1 MIEVNAQTIVEFTKL
16 LIECGGVYEVQQD
29 YTIVNKLNGE
39 KVMIMEAKDA
49 KPLAIFHEGASAYEN
64 VKWLNP
70 FKESL
75 GGSKEREWFFNHI
88 TNISGI
94 CTKYVIHKIIE
105 DGVKKKDDTYGSFA
119 LMAKIHDKV
128 DETMLGEIE
137 KLTGNALVSIY
148 YNKRE
153 KQAEAQTELFSKEL
167 HDMFP
172 KFRKKTWEVFQLI
185 FQEIFGSDDLSE
197 YKYRAKILDIPE
209 TEAKLAIAIA
219 LITHLGP
226 FAKDFLGKDLHE
238 QELNAHFEVLE
249 GYSKLYAWAA
259 VGNDTT
265 SRYAPASAGAV
276 VPWNQAQPQFPIA
289 PAYATAPAPTMP
301 VASASAT
308 TETGAIKM
316 SAYNGI
322 GVPVTNDIYRQ
333 YGYNMQDPN
342 LPPTARGMFG
352 VPPR

>member
-16 LIECGGVYEVQQD
+16 LIECGGVYEVQPD
-29 YTIVNKLNGE
+29 YTIINKHTGE

-49 KPLAIFHEGASAYEN
+49 KPLAIFHEGASSYEN

-75 GGSKEREWFFNHI
+75 GGSKERDWFFNLI
-88 TNISGI
+88 CNISGI
-94 CTKYVIHKIIE
+94 ITKYVIHKIIE
-105 DGVKKKDDTYGSFA
+105 DGVKKKDDSYGSFA

-128 DETMLGEIE
+128 DETMLNEIE
-137 KLTGNALVSIY
+137 KLTSTALVSIY

-153 KQAEAQTELFSKEL
+153 KVAEAQTELFSKEL
-167 HDMFP
+167 HDAFP
-172 KFRKKTWEVFQLI
+172 KFRKKSWEVFQLI
-185 FQEIFGSDDLSE
+185 FQEIYGSDDLSE

-209 TEAKLAIAIA
+209 TEAKLAVAIA
-219 LITHLGP
+219 LLSHLGP

-238 QELNAHFEVLE
+238 AELNAHFEVLE

-259 VGNDTT
+259 VGTDTT
-265 SRYAPASAGAV
+265 SRYATTSAV
-276 VPWNQAQPQFPIA
+276 VPWNPVQTPYGA
-289 PAYATAPAPTMP
+289 P
-301 VASASAT
+301 VASAYPTAPMMPTAPTTAT

-316 SAYNGI
+316 SAYRGI
-322 GVPVTNDIYRQ
+322 GVPVTNDMYQ
-333 YGYNMQDPN
+333 PFGFNPQDPN

>member
-16 LIECGGVYEVQQD
+16 LIECGDVYEVQQD
-29 YTIVNKLNGE
+29 FTVNNRITGE

-49 KPLAIFHEGASAYEN
+49 KPLAIFHEGASSYEN

-88 TNISGI
+88 TNISGF
-94 CTKYVIHKIIE
+94 CTKYVIHRIIE
-105 DGVKKKDDTYGSFA
+105 DGVKKKDDSYGSFA

-137 KLTGNALVSIY
+137 KLTGSSLVSIY

-153 KQAEAQTELFSKEL
+153 KVAEAQTELFSKEL
-167 HDMFP
+167 HDAFP

-197 YKYRAKILDIPE
+197 YKYRAKLLDIPE
-209 TEAKLAIAIA
+209 TEAKLAVAIA
-219 LITHLGP
+219 LISHLGP
-226 FAKDFLGKDLHE
+226 YAKDFLGKDLHE
-238 QELNAHFEVLE
+238 VELNAHFEVLE
-249 GYSKLYAWAA
+249 GYSKLYAWAS
-259 VGNDTT
+259 VGSDSS
-265 SRYAPASAGAV
+265 SRYAPASATI
-276 VPWNQAQPQFPIA
+276 PW
-289 PAYATAPAPTMP
+289 APAPQFNAPMIQPYATQPQMA
-301 VASASAT
+301 VAPTAAT

-316 SAYNGI
+316 SAYRGI
-322 GVPVTNDIYRQ
+322 GIPVTNDLYQ
-333 YGYNMQDPN
+333 QAGYNMQDPN

>member
-16 LIECGGVYEVQQD
+16 LIECGGVYEVQPD
-29 YTIVNKLNGE
+29 YTIINKRSGE
-39 KVMIMEAKDA
+39 KVMIVEAKDA
-49 KPLAIFHEGASAYEN
+49 KPLAIFHEGASTYEN

-75 GGSKEREWFFNHI
+75 GGSKEREWFFNLI
-88 TNISGI
+88 CNISGI
-94 CTKYVIHKIIE
+94 ITKYVINQIIE
-105 DGVKKKDDTYGSFA
+105 DGVKKKDDSYGSFA

-128 DETMLGEIE
+128 DETMLTEID

-153 KQAEAQTELFSKEL
+153 KIAEAQTELFSKEL
-167 HDMFP
+167 HDAFP

-209 TEAKLAIAIA
+209 TEAKLAVAIA
-219 LITHLGP
+219 LISHLGP

-238 QELNAHFEVLE
+238 AELNAHFEVLE
-249 GYSKLYAWAA
+249 GYSKLYAWAT
-259 VGNDTT
+259 VSNDTQKNAPAAT
-265 SRYAPASAGAV
+265 MPWAAPASPYPV
-276 VPWNQAQPQFPIA
+276 A
-289 PAYATAPAPTMP
+289 PAMPYGGMTPMSAVPA
-301 VASASAT
+301 AAT

-316 SAYNGI
+316 SSYGGI
-322 GVPVTNDIYRQ
+322 AVPVTNDMFQ
-333 YGYNMQDPN
+333 PFGYNMQDPN
-342 LPPTARGMFG
+342 LPATARGLFG
-352 VPPR
+352 QPVR

>member
-16 LIECGGVYEVQQD
+16 LIECGGVYEVQSD
-29 YTIVNKLNGE
+29 YTINNKLSGE
-39 KVMIMEAKDA
+39 KVMIVEAKES
-49 KPLAIFHEGASAYEN
+49 KPLAIFHEGASTYEN

-75 GGSKEREWFFNHI
+75 GGSKEREWFFNLI
-88 TNISGI
+88 CNISGI
-94 CTKYVIHKIIE
+94 LTKYVIHKIIE
-105 DGVKKKDDTYGSFA
+105 DGVKKKDDSYDSFA

-128 DETMLGEIE
+128 DDTMIGEIE

-153 KQAEAQTELFSKEL
+153 KVAEAQTELFSKEL
-167 HDMFP
+167 HDAFP

-185 FQEIFGSDDLSE
+185 FQEIYGSDDLSE

-209 TEAKLAIAIA
+209 TEAKLAVAIA
-219 LITHLGP
+219 LISHLGP

-249 GYSKLYAWAA
+249 GYSKLYAWAT
-259 VGNDTT
+259 VNTDTT
-265 SRYAPASAGAV
+265 KYTNTSSVMPWAAPAS
-276 VPWNQAQPQFPIA
+276 PYPMMP
-289 PAYATAPAPTMP
+289 ATAYPGTTPMSTMTPA
-301 VASASAT
+301 AT

-316 SAYNGI
+316 SSYGGI
-322 GVPVTNDIYRQ
+322 AVPVTNDMYQ
-333 YGYNMQDPN
+333 PFGYNMNDPN
-342 LPPTARGMFG
+342 LPQTARGLFG
-352 VPPR
+352 QPPR